1 MNEFSRTPQYIALY
15 MDNEQKK
22 NFKQLTMDEVEK
34 KIDKVIKIFC
44 CLNGRDEFITAY
56 SKLLASRL
64 LDKTSVSDEAELKMI
79 QKLQVECGHNIVSK
93 IKTMM
98 QDIDKSK
105 SIIDEF
111 KGKQHNTDLLK
122 KIDFSAQVLTSGH
135 WPF

>member
-1 MNEFSRTPQYIALY
+1 MNEFNKTPQYIALY

-22 NFKQLTMDEVEK
+22 NFKQLTMDAIES

-64 LDKTSVSDEAELKMI
+64 LDKTSISDEAELKMI
-79 QKLQVECGHNIVSK
+79 KQLQVECGHNIVSK

-98 QDIDKSK
+98 QDIEKSK
-105 SIIDEF
+105 TIIEEF
-111 KGKQHNTDLLK
+111 RTKKHNTDLLTK
-122 KIDFSAQVLTSGH
+122 TDFSA
-135 WPF
+135 

>member
-1 MNEFSRTPQYIALY
+1 

-22 NFKQLTMDEVEK
+22 NFKPLPMNEIEK

-79 QKLQVECGHNIVSK
+79 RQL
-93 IKTMM
+93 
-98 QDIDKSK
+98 
-105 SIIDEF
+105 
-111 KGKQHNTDLLK
+111 
-122 KIDFSAQVLTSGH
+122 
-135 WPF
+135 

>member
-1 MNEFSRTPQYIALY
+1 MNEFGKTPQYIALY

-22 NFKQLTMDEVEK
+22 NFKQLSMDVIES

-64 LDKTSVSDEAELKMI
+64 LDKTSISDEAELKMI
-79 QKLQVECGHNIVSK
+79 KQLQVECGHNIVSK

-98 QDIDKSK
+98 QDIEKSK
-105 SIIDEF
+105 GIIEDF
-111 KGKQHNTDLLK
+111 ISKKHNTDLLTK
-122 KIDFSAQVLTSGH
+122 TDFSA
-135 WPF
+135 